1 MENVSKPADWSAT
14 DSQVWKPKRSAVVG
28 WVLYDLANT
37 IFSMAIVSLY
47 FSLWVL
53 DRVGQ
58 DRVDFVYGITTA
70 ISMLIIFLV
79 SPMLGAM
86 TDKAKRRM
94 PFLVVSTL
102 ICVAFTALLGMGG
115 LYITLTLFI
124 IANIAYQAGI
134 QFYDA
139 LLPDVST
146 EENRG
151 WIGGLGVG
159 VGYLGSYIG
168 IGVGLLITAFYRLP
182 VQMIFPVVAA
192 LFLLFSLPCFF
203 FVREQPNTKAEPFSW
218 KMVQRVTTQTF
229 ETIRNSKNY
238 PGLGRF
244 LLGRIFYTDAI
255 NTMISVMGL
264 YVTNQV
270 VRSGLS
276 ADDGAIRAQII
287 LLGAVTFAII
297 GGLAW
302 GKIVDKIGPKRS
314 LTIVLILWMGIFLL
328 AALIGLLNLPIELF
342 YVVAALA
349 GFALGGTWAADRP
362 YMLRLTPPA
371 RIGEFYGL
379 YSMVGRFSAITGPL
393 LWGLVVG
400 WMFAGNP
407 NLGQP
412 IGVLVLLVC
421 IIIGFVILRSVSD
434 APRTWPE
441 HER

>member
-1 MENVSKPADWSAT
+1 
-14 DSQVWKPKRSAVVG
+14 
-28 WVLYDLANT
+28 
-37 IFSMAIVSLY
+37 
-47 FSLWVL
+47 
-53 DRVGQ
+53 
-58 DRVDFVYGITTA
+58 
-70 ISMLIIFLV
+70 
-79 SPMLGAM
+79 
-86 TDKAKRRM
+86 
-94 PFLVVSTL
+94 
-102 ICVAFTALLGMGG
+102 
-115 LYITLTLFI
+115 
-124 IANIAYQAGI
+124 
-134 QFYDA
+134 
-139 LLPDVST
+139 
-146 EENRG
+146 
-151 WIGGLGVG
+151 
-159 VGYLGSYIG
+159 
-168 IGVGLLITAFYRLP
+168 
-182 VQMIFPVVAA
+182 
-192 LFLLFSLPCFF
+192 
-203 FVREQPNTKAEPFSW
+203 
-218 KMVQRVTTQTF
+218 
-229 ETIRNSKNY
+229 
-238 PGLGRF
+238 
-244 LLGRIFYTDAI
+244 
-255 NTMISVMGL
+255 MISVMGL